1 MKRFEVVMPRL
12 GESIIEATVLKWNK
26 NVGES
31 IKADEILLEIAT
43 DKVDSEVPSPVSGV
57 ITEILFK
64 ENDVVKIGSLIAI
77 ISVEGDNTEEI
88 KTSDEN
94 KLVDVEIPI
103 NETMV
108 DIPFVKDIIQNKDE
122 NYTNSEKKVGNLDG
136 GKFVSPLVKS
146 IAKEENISNQE
157 LSLIV
162 GSGLDGRIT
171 KSDIIN
177 YLERRNIDKTTLISN
192 NNKQQPVEVSV
203 KLENGDR
210 IVELD
215 RMRTLIADHMVMSK
229 KVSPHVTSFVEVDMT
244 KAVLWRNQNKELFQA
259 KYGEKITFTPIFI
272 DAVVKAIK
280 DFPEIN
286 SIMEGKKWIIK
297 NNVNIGMAAAL
308 PNGNLIVP
316 VIKNADLLSL
326 AGLTSKVNDLATR
339 ARVNKLSPDEINQ
352 GTFTIT
358 NLGSFGNLTGTP
370 IINQPQVA
378 ILATGIITKK
388 PVVVETDEG
397 DVIAIRQMM
406 ILSLSYDHRV
416 IDGFLGGSFLKRVG
430 QYLETF
436 TTEQ

>member
-43 DKVDSEVPSPVSGV
+43 DKVDSEVPSPVSGI
-57 ITEILFK
+57 ITEILCK

-77 ISVEGDNTEEI
+77 ISVQDNSSHIEDLKI
-88 KTSDEN
+88 PDDE
-94 KLVDVEIPI
+94 KLG
-103 NETMV
+103 TT
-108 DIPFVKDIIQNKDE
+108 DIPKKSILDDIPYIKDVQIKDE
-122 NYTNSEKKVGNLDG
+122 ENTKSELKVGSIDG
-136 GKFVSPLVKS
+136 IKFVSPLVKS
-146 IAKEENISNQE
+146 IAKEENISNKE
-157 LSLIV
+157 LNLIS
-162 GSGLDGRIT
+162 GSGMDGRIT
-171 KSDIIN
+171 KSDILN
-177 YLERRNIDKTTLISN
+177 YLDNKKLEDKNVIPD
-192 NNKQQPVEVSV
+192 KHHFAEVSV

-210 IVELD
+210 LIELD

-229 KVSPHVTSFVEVDMT
+229 KISPHVTSFVEVDMT